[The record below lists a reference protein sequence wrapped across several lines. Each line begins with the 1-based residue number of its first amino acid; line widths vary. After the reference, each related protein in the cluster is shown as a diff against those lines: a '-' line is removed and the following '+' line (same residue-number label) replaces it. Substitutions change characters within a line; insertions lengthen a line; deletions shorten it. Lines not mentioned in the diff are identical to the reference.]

1 MNWLP
6 RGTLL
11 GELNLTETFVYYDGP
26 RLFSCTSNLG
36 QKYLAIWVEEEEDH
50 DIWLYMPVSPS
61 RLSSIRSGG
70 ISLRD
75 SFLDAEGFV
84 YQVHIPDDESEDDT
98 IPLMYRGRGLK
109 TDWLPAPDRF
119 LQLKTETLEPATS
132 ADVLSDAAKA
142 EHRGRLRIEV
152 DPSNEMRSTAPTRS
166 VGRLLIQLQNT
177 LDGFGL
183 SILEEEGGTRG
194 RIPGRVTRETT
205 SEVVGLSAASF
216 VIDLAAANYD
226 DLHGSTF
233 AKCAESI
240 VRLFNT
246 EASSRELRQLI
257 SPLHPRA
264 VTGFRKLLGEI
275 SNLNGPATIA
285 SVSSKTE
292 YSASTLTSEQ
302 IDKLLQTLTFL
313 APDQQEEPITG
324 RMYLLGGQVEKQT
337 FELRPDWSDF
347 TYRGYIDEQAIPG
360 FLNSPLGSYYEVQL
374 DVASTTDEF
383 TNDKKYTY
391 RLMQIT
397 SAD

>member
-6 RGTLL
+6 RYTIL
-11 GELNLTETFVYYDGP
+11 GELRLLETFAYYDGP
-26 RLFSCTSNLG
+26 RLFSCASNLG
-36 QKYLAIWVEEEEDH
+36 QNYLAIWVEEEEEH
-50 DIWLYMPVSPS
+50 DVWLYMPISPS

-70 ISLRD
+70 ISLR
-75 SFLDAEGFV
+75 SSILYAEGFI
-84 YQVHIPDDESEDDT
+84 YEVHIPDDEELIDT
-98 IPLMYRGRGLK
+98 IPFAHSGPRIK
-109 TDWLPAPDRF
+109 PDWLPAPNRYIK
-119 LQLKTETLEPATS
+119 LKTETLEPATS
-132 ADVLSDAAKA
+132 ADELSQTARA
-142 EHRGRLRIEV
+142 EHRGRLRVEI

-177 LDGFGL
+177 LDGLGL

-194 RIPGRVTRETT
+194 KIPGRVTKETT

-226 DLHGSTF
+226 DLHGSVF
-233 AKCAESI
+233 ARCAETI
-240 VRLFNT
+240 VHLFDA
-246 EASSRELRQLI
+246 EASSGQLQQLI

-264 VTGFRKLLGEI
+264 VTGFRKLLSEI

-285 SVSSKTE
+285 TASSKTE
-292 YSASTLTSEQ
+292 YTAASLTNEQ

-324 RMYLLGGQVEKQT
+324 KMYLLGGQVEKQT
-337 FELRPDWSDF
+337 FEVRPDGSDV

-360 FLNSPLGSYYEVQL
+360 FLNSPLGSYYYVRL
-374 DVASTTDEF
+374 NVSSTTDEF

-397 SAD
+397 DTD